1 MKITFEKH
9 EVEYILELLKKHI
22 CDCYLEK
29 EWNNACTA
37 STIKYFEKEKEIS
50 PDQADTAT
58 FIWSMTSEIIHEGVN
73 KTLPTQYTNR
83 ALVYG
88 LCDAILWFKSKMI
101 EHGCK

>member
-1 MKITFEKH
+1 MTDEIRE
-9 EVEYILELLKKHI
+9 I
-22 CDCYLEK
+22 
-29 EWNNACTA
+29 
-37 STIKYFEKEKEIS
+37 IKYFEKEKEIS